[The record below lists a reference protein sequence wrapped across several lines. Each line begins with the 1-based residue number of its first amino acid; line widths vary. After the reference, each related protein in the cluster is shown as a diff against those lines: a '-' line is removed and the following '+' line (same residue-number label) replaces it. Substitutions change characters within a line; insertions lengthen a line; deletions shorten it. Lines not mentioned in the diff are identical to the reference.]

1 MGRLELLQV
10 TGYKLQDVVVS
21 VPCLGIMIRED
32 LNYNCLVI
40 IVSVCEVFS
49 LGFFHDYNWLISLVK
64 QYQATLNARELVK
77 HS

>member
-32 LNYNCLVI
+32 SNC
-40 IVSVCEVFS
+40 
-49 LGFFHDYNWLISLVK
+49 YK
-64 QYQATLNARELVK
+64 
-77 HS
+77 